1 MNLTKKLQRI
11 LPLSAAS
18 VALLQSGLPSK
29 GEISISA
36 QSAPDGVNNRN
47 EQINSQAKELILAPA
62 HQEQLLK
69 MYAGHTSHAS
79 HASHY
84 SGTGGGYSTP
94 SVDPTPQYPTY
105 PAQAPVSPSY
115 VQPKTAPKVSSTPVS
130 TAHPINQ
137 TNSVASTNTPP
148 RISAEEDAANVEL
161 LKKQAAAGDSDAQ
174 FTLSLYYYYGG
185 HGLKKSED
193 KAEMLLEL
201 SAIQGN
207 FGATN
212 RLNMLK
218 AQQAQKLEKDSG
230 TSETP
235 KDAPTQ

>member
-18 VALLQSGLPSK
+18 IALLQSGLSSK
-29 GEISISA
+29 GELTISA
-36 QSAPDGVNNRN
+36 HAAPDSPNKLTG
-47 EQINSQAKELILAPA
+47 EIKSQDAGLILAPA

-94 SVDPTPQYPTY
+94 SVDPAPQYPTY
-105 PAQAPVSPSY
+105 PAQSPTSPSY
-115 VQPKTAPKVSSTPVS
+115 VQPKAAPKISSTPVS
-130 TAHPINQ
+130 TGHPISQ

-148 RISAEEDAANVEL
+148 RISPEEEAANVEL
-161 LKKQAAAGDSDAQ
+161 LKKQAAKGDSDAQ

-185 HGLKKSED
+185 HGLKKSEER
-193 KAEMLLEL
+193 AEMLLEL
-201 SAIQGN
+201 SALQGN

-212 RLNMLK
+212 RLNKLK
-218 AQQAQKLEKDSG
+218 SDQAEKLEKDSG
-230 TSETP
+230 SSAAP
-235 KDAPTQ
+235 KDAATQ

>member
-1 MNLTKKLQRI
+1 
-11 LPLSAAS
+11 
-18 VALLQSGLPSK
+18 
-29 GEISISA
+29 
-36 QSAPDGVNNRN
+36 
-47 EQINSQAKELILAPA
+47 
-62 HQEQLLK
+62 LK
-69 MYAGHTSHAS
+69 T
-79 HASHY
+79 
-84 SGTGGGYSTP
+84 
-94 SVDPTPQYPTY
+94 
-105 PAQAPVSPSY
+105 
-115 VQPKTAPKVSSTPVS
+115 
-130 TAHPINQ
+130 
-137 TNSVASTNTPP
+137 
-148 RISAEEDAANVEL
+148 
-161 LKKQAAAGDSDAQ
+161 QAAAGDSDAQ

-230 TSETP
+230 APETP